1 MTDLSTEK
9 PAWTQEFDKRF
20 HHEYEDCAAHG
31 EGQHC
36 CLDPEHHRNSELKSF
51 ISELLERE
59 RKNEQVKMAIRMSN
73 LEQRAT
79 AAKSD
84 DRQRILGIIEGKKII
99 DDPAGI
105 LGDTGI
111 VKAWNR
117 RIDEIR
123 EKISTGSPP
132 NDQLREKINEN

>member
-1 MTDLSTEK
+1 MKLSTDARPWQQQFDERFVGI
-9 PAWTQEFDKRF
+9 EFGTNA
-20 HHEYEDCAAHG
+20 ET
-31 EGQHC
+31 
-36 CLDPEHHRNSELKSF
+36 LKSF
-51 ISELLERE
+51 ISELLEME
-59 RKNEQVKMAIRMSN
+59 RKHEQVKMAIRMSN